1 MSWIILTDFSYLRQ
15 FWSLKFNFSAVV
27 RCHEK
32 YATLISLDFT
42 FLDIY
47 NHFNSNRILKWSFNI
62 WNMFQMDLNITR
74 NANVRRNESKFIR
87 NGFDKLEMI
96 LNWLD
101 GYGSKFTAN
110 VLKYSLKFWNI
121 LEHFDTSKKIIFHIS
136 SWGQHI
142 ALWSIWHD
150 VITRKFIKFHILL
163 TFWALYFCN

>member
-62 WNMFQMDLNITR
+62 WNMLQMDLNIIR
-74 NANVRRNESKFIR
+74 NANVRRNNSKFIR
-87 NGFDKLEMI
+87 NGFNKLEMI
-96 LNWLD
+96 LNLLD
-101 GYGSKFTAN
+101 M
-110 VLKYSLKFWNI
+110 VLNLLHMFWNI
-121 LEHFDTSKKIIFHIS
+121 L
-136 SWGQHI
+136 
-142 ALWSIWHD
+142 
-150 VITRKFIKFHILL
+150 
-163 TFWALYFCN
+163 